1 MTTSKIPLKENVA
14 ITHIRNGKVLSHK
27 VISNLVTTAGK
38 EASANRLGGLLS
50 TPAWTYIA
58 LGTGSAAPAI
68 SDTAL
73 GSEITTGGGAR
84 ASATVSLTTTDT
96 TNDTLRLEKLF
107 TFSGTFTVSE
117 TAVFNNSSGATMLNR
132 ALIGPY
138 TVISGDTLIVVHLFD
153 LD

>member
-1 MTTSKIPLKENVA
+1 MPTSKLPLKENVQ
-14 ITHIRNGKVLSHK
+14 ITHIRNGKVLSQK
-27 VISNLVTTAGK
+27 TISNLVTTAGK

-84 ASATVSLTTTDT
+84 AAATVSLTTTDT

-117 TAVFNNSSGATMLNR
+117 TAVFNNASGATMLNR

-138 TVISGDTLIVVHLFD
+138 AVTFGDTLIVVHLFD